1 MARTR
6 RPIKYATPRT
16 PKQKAI
22 RITFHVL
29 VWFGAAILYYVGFSL
44 FFDTPVEY
52 ELKHSTDQLR
62 DEYTR
67 LEARYDSLRT
77 VMENVSER
85 DRNVFNILF
94 ESDPYDFD
102 TEYETKRLATYE
114 SLLDKS
120 DRQIILELKEKVR
133 QSEAT
138 LTKLNESYLELQR
151 LLRTVM
157 ENVSERD
164 RNVFNILFESDPYDF
179 DTEYETKRLATYE
192 SLLDKS
198 DRQIILEL
206 KEKVRQSEATLTKLN
221 ESYLELQRLLDTV
234 GDGRNR
240 IPAIQPVIN
249 QQLTLLTASYGM
261 RIHPFYRTLQSH
273 QGVDYTVPEGSRVF
287 ATADGR
293 VKEIATR
300 STAGRTIVID
310 HGNGYETSYSH
321 LLAVN
326 VRRGQE
332 VRRGDIIGLSGN
344 TGLSIAPHLHYEV
357 RHNGMRVDPIHY
369 FFMELSPVE
378 YQRIIRIAQSGM
390 QSFD

>member
-1 MARTR
+1 MAGKKDLEKLR
-6 RPIKYATPRT
+6 RRKRRKQRIIRATVH
-16 PKQKAI
+16 A
-22 RITFHVL
+22 F
-29 VWFGAAILYYVGFSL
+29 VWLGMAVLYYLGFSI
-44 FFDTPVEY
+44 FFDTPFEY
-52 ELKHSTDQLR
+52 RLKHSTDRLR
-62 DEYTR
+62 REYTE
-67 LEARYDSLRT
+67 LAQRYDSLQM
-77 VMENVSER
+77 VLGNLNDR
-85 DRNVFNILF
+85 DRSVFRTLF
-94 ESDPYDFD
+94 ESEPYDFNS
-102 TEYETKRLATYE
+102 ESERRQSATYE
-114 SLLDKS
+114 KIIGRSTRQLKRELREGVAAMERQLD
-120 DRQIILELKEKVR
+120 ELNG
-133 QSEAT
+133 T
-138 LTKLNESYLELQR
+138 YLELQG
-151 LLRTVM
+151 LIDSAGSGC
-157 ENVSERD
+157 N
-164 RNVFNILFESDPYDF
+164 NIPS
-179 DTEYETKRLATYE
+179 
-192 SLLDKS
+192 
-198 DRQIILEL
+198 
-206 KEKVRQSEATLTKLN
+206 
-221 ESYLELQRLLDTV
+221 
-234 GDGRNR
+234 
-240 IPAIQPVIN
+240 IQPVIN
-249 QQLTLLTASYGM
+249 KQLTLLTASYGM